1 MTGPTRL
8 ERDEVVAA
16 MQASLDFLAAV
27 ALPEVY
33 RFPFPPIFHAIW
45 QLLLD
50 ACALQEGEEHIA
62 IGIPRGF
69 AKTVFLKL
77 LVLYIV
83 LFTDRKFILINCNTA
98 PLAKNFIAD
107 VAGLLDHP
115 NIVGT
120 FGNWKLAME
129 TDTQELKKFSF
140 RGRDIVIMGVGTL
153 NSVRG
158 ANINY
163 VRPDVMLMDDMQA
176 KEEAESPATSLA
188 QLSWMLGTLMLA
200 KAPERCLFIF
210 VGNMYPYEGSIL
222 RKLKHMPEWKSFIT
236 PAILE
241 DGNSIW
247 PELKPVARLLADL
260 EMLRS
265 AGQEH
270 IFYAEIQNDEEAG
283 TKSGV
288 DTTAI
293 LVVDEN
299 TGHHLDH
306 ALRGAII
313 IDPALS
319 RKKSD
324 AVAIGAVVWFDDLPV
339 LWELQVGKFDP
350 MQIIVKALEMAYR
363 LNIRGVGIESVA
375 FQQTLCFW
383 FEYVMQRDGVEGP
396 EICELYPGGV
406 SKNSAILQMFKLLV
420 SRKIGLHSRVRN
432 LVVNQ
437 ITMFNPDKTNNKDDI
452 LDILRYIAKME
463 EKYPDAIRR
472 DLMLLEADY
481 SDGDDTELVNT
492 PF

>member
-1 MTGPTRL
+1 MQHTRA
-8 ERDEVVAA
+8 ERDQIVAA

-27 ALPEVY
+27 SLPEVY

-50 ACALQEGEEHIA
+50 ALTLQEGEEHIA

-77 LVLYIV
+77 LVLYII

-98 PLAKNFIAD
+98 PLAMNFIAD
-107 VAGLLDHP
+107 IEGLLDHP
-115 NIVGT
+115 NIVST
-120 FGNWKLAME
+120 FGNWKTAIT
-129 TDTQELKKFSF
+129 TDTRELKKFSF

-163 VRPDVMLMDDMQA
+163 VRPDVFIMDDMQA

-188 QLSWMLGTLMLA
+188 QLQWMLGTLMLA
-200 KAPERCLFIF
+200 KAPERVLFIF

-247 PELKPVARLLADL
+247 PQLKPVARLLADL

-283 TKSGV
+283 TRSGV

-293 LVVDEN
+293 MVVDEERGFHEDFA
-299 TGHHLDH
+299 T
-306 ALRGAII
+306 RGAVI
-313 IDPALS
+313 IDPSLGK
-319 RKKSD
+319 KKSD
-324 AVAIGAVVWFDDLPV
+324 DIAIGVVLWFDELPV
-339 LWELQVGKFDP
+339 LWDLEVGKFDP
-350 MQIIVKALEMAYR
+350 FKTIQTSLALAYR
-363 LNIRGVGIESVA
+363 YNVRGVGVESVA
-375 FQQTLCFW
+375 YQQTLCFW
-383 FEYVMQRDGVEGP
+383 FEHVMERDGVEGP
-396 EICELYPGGV
+396 EICELYPGGIR
-406 SKNSAILQMFKLLV
+406 KNSALLQMLKLLV
-420 SRKIGLHSRVRN
+420 SQKIALHSRVRN
-432 LVVNQ
+432 RVVNQ
-437 ITMFNPDKTNNKDDI
+437 ITMFNPDKTSNKDDI
-452 LDILRYIAKME
+452 LDIIRYIPKME
-463 EKYPDAIRR
+463 EKYPDSIRR
-472 DLMLLEADY
+472 DLLLLEADR
-481 SDGDDTELVNT
+481 SDGDTPDLLDT

>member
-1 MTGPTRL
+1 MNPTRL
-8 ERDEVVAA
+8 ERDQLLAA

-45 QLLLD
+45 QLLCD
-50 ACALQEGEEHIA
+50 AMTLQDGEEHIA

-98 PLAKNFIAD
+98 PLAMNFIAD

-120 FGNWKLAME
+120 FGNWRLTME
-129 TDTQELKKFSF
+129 TDTKELKKFSF
-140 RGRDIVIMGVGTL
+140 RGRDIVIMGVGTM

-163 VRPDVMLMDDMQA
+163 VRPDVFIMDDMQS

-200 KAPERCLFIF
+200 KAPERALFIF

-247 PELKPVARLLADL
+247 PELKPVQRLLADL

-270 IFYAEIQNDEEAG
+270 IFHAEIQNDEEAG
-283 TKSGV
+283 TRSGV

-293 LVVDEN
+293 MVVDEQ
-299 TGHHLDH
+299 
-306 ALRGAII
+306 RGYNEDFATRGCII
-313 IDPALS
+313 IDPALNK
-319 RKKSD
+319 KKSD
-324 AVAIGAVVWFDDLPV
+324 AVAIGAILWFDELPV
-339 LWELQVGKFDP
+339 LWDLEVGKFDP
-350 MQIIVKALEMAYR
+350 MQTIQKALAMAYR
-363 LNIRGVGIESVA
+363 LRIRGIGVESVA
-375 FQQTLCFW
+375 YQQTLCFW
-383 FEYVMQRDGVEGP
+383 FEHVMQRDGVEGP
-396 EICELYPGGV
+396 EICEVHPGGV
-406 SKNSAILQMFKLLV
+406 TKNSAIIQMFKLLV
-420 SRKIGLHSRVRN
+420 SKRIALHSRVRN

-463 EKYPDAIRR
+463 EKHSDSIQR
-472 DLMLLEADY
+472 DLLLLEAELN
-481 SDGDDTELVNT
+481 DGDSPDLLDT